1 MNYSMVGLQE
11 RVDAAKT
18 VHRAFIEEKEEK
30 YRQRKAWRA
39 AHGIPVFAILGM
51 GRSGKDTA
59 AEYLCAATGLKY
71 GGSSS
76 NNLVKFVA
84 HAAEGEESVVWAERH
99 QNREFWIT
107 VGHMVR
113 GKDLSLLARM
123 ILGDGDFAVGLRGRQ
138 ELHGAVRDGVLD
150 ASVWIANPRAAVDPT
165 VEFTA
170 EDCDLMIS
178 NHGSYLEFYSKLDKL
193 IALTGLLVSPERKTD
208 G

>member
-1 MNYSMVGLQE
+1 MVGLQE
-11 RVDAAKT
+11 RVDEAKT
-18 VHRAFIEEKEEK
+18 VHRAFIEQKEEN

-39 AHGIPVFAILGM
+39 THGIPVFAILGM

-59 AEYLCAATGLKY
+59 AEYICAATGLKY

-84 HAAEGEESVVWAERH
+84 HATEGEESVVWAERH

-138 ELHGAVRDGVLD
+138 ELHGAVKDNTID
-150 ASVWIANPRAAVDPT
+150 ASIWIANPRAAMDPT
-165 VEFTA
+165 VEFAA
-170 EDCDLMIS
+170 EDCDFMIS
-178 NHGSYLEFYSKLDKL
+178 NHGSYLEFYRKLDKL
-193 IALTGLLVSPERKTD
+193 IELTGLFCTSTQK
-208 G
+208 